1 MEHAERLKAISERLK
16 QTYHAEKVI
25 LYGSHA
31 TGLATPDSDIDLLVV
46 APAKER
52 FFDRMAKVLSL
63 IRDLRRGLPVSPIVL
78 SPEELKERQRLN
90 DPFIREILQTGV
102 VL

>member
-1 MEHAERLKAISERLK
+1 MEHAERLKAISQRLK
-16 QTYHAEKVI
+16 ETYQAEKVI
-25 LYGSHA
+25 LYGSYA
-31 TGLATPDSDIDLLVV
+31 TGEATSESDIDLLVI

-78 SPEELKERQRLN
+78 SPEELAERQRLN
-90 DPFIREILQTGV
+90 DPFIHQILQTGV
-102 VL
+102 LL